1 VSAAVDH
8 LVVAAASLDQGAE
21 WCERV
26 LGVTP
31 APGGQHVGMGTH
43 NRLLAIGSDA
53 FPKAYLEII
62 AIDPAAPKPKR
73 PYWFGLDQPALQARL
88 RQAPTLVHMV
98 ARCSGLDAQLAAL
111 AALGVDAGRAL
122 AAERANAHGV
132 LRWRIAVRED
142 SQLLCGGALPT
153 LIEWGEQHPS
163 AMLPASPVG
172 LAALSLGG
180 LPAAVGSA
188 LALPG
193 VPLRDSGAALVAELD
208 TPRGRVRLSSDD

>member
-1 VSAAVDH
+1 VSAAIDH
-8 LVVAAASLDQGAE
+8 LVVAAASLDQGVD
-21 WCERV
+21 WCEQV

-43 NRLLAIGSDA
+43 NRLLSIGSAA
-53 FPKAYLEII
+53 FPKTYLEII

-88 RQAPTLVHMV
+88 RQGPKLVHAV
-98 ARCSGLDAQLAAL
+98 ARCDALDAMLARL
-111 AALGVDAGRAL
+111 AGLGVDAGRAL
-122 AAERANAHGV
+122 AAERANANGV

-142 SQLLCGGALPT
+142 SQLLHGGALPT

-172 LAALSLGG
+172 LTALSLGG
-180 LPAAVGSA
+180 LPAPVGELLS
-188 LALPG
+188 LQG
-193 VPLRDSGAALVAELD
+193 VPLRDGGAALIAELD

>member
-1 VSAAVDH
+1 MSAAIDH
-8 LVVAAASLDQGAE
+8 LVVAAASLDQGAD

-43 NRLLAIGSDA
+43 NRLLSIGSAA
-53 FPKAYLEII
+53 FPKTYLEII

-88 RQAPTLVHMV
+88 RQGPRLVHAV
-98 ARCSGLDAQLAAL
+98 ARCQGLEALLGRLAG
-111 AALGVDAGRAL
+111 LGEDAGRAL
-122 AAERANAHGV
+122 AAERANASGV
-132 LRWRIAVRED
+132 LRWRIAVRDD
-142 SQLLCGGALPT
+142 SQLLHGGALPT
-153 LIEWGEQHPS
+153 LIEWGELHPS

-180 LPAAVGSA
+180 LPDAVGQV

-193 VPLRDSGAALVAELD
+193 VPLRGSGAALIAELD